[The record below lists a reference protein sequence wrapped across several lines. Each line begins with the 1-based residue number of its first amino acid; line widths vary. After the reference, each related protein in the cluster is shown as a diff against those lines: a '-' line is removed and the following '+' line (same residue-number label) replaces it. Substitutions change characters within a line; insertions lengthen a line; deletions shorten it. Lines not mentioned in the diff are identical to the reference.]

1 MDRCCIAIVLAK
13 KTLKKVADLFGSLIG
28 NHYLYEVIKD
38 RKTMAKYS
46 YFILASENEGSEQI
60 NDYCTAFSAFQVNK
74 SLGVSSTLY
83 GVDAQGE
90 QSVIFSY

>member
-1 MDRCCIAIVLAK
+1 
-13 KTLKKVADLFGSLIG
+13 
-28 NHYLYEVIKD
+28 
-38 RKTMAKYS
+38 MAKYS